1 MSKLCLRNTLFLLM
15 LLFNV
20 KKEKKREREK
30 KEEEEVSQCAL
41 LLDKSTI
48 PCTQGCAANFTST
61 FGSNFQQLS
70 TINI

>member
-1 MSKLCLRNTLFLLM
+1 MSDMSKLCLRNTLSFLM

-20 KKEKKREREK
+20 KKEKKREREKK

-48 PCTQGCAANFTST
+48 P
-61 FGSNFQQLS
+61 
-70 TINI
+70 